1 MTFRNV
7 AARSV
12 TRVLGTAPLER
23 AAVAR
28 TARHL
33 RVLAYHRVPS
43 AERFARQV
51 DHLVGHYAPVS
62 GAQVADALAGGPA
75 LPPRAVWVTFDD
87 GDPSVVTDGLPV
99 LARAEVPATVFVCP
113 GLVDAG
119 EPPWWRV
126 VEAAGEA
133 GLGADVGGQHLVGRA
148 LVRALKAVPDA
159 ERRAVLGSLAEAD
172 APAPAPPWA
181 LSPADLRR
189 WLDAG
194 MEVGNHTWDHPC
206 LDRCDPDEQ
215 RAQLVQAH
223 EWLVALLGRHP
234 RLFAYPNG
242 DHTAH
247 AESVLEELG
256 YEVGLLF
263 DHGLASLEQ
272 HHLRLSRLR
281 LDSDDDLPRGR
292 AVLSGLHSR
301 VLGAVG

>member
-28 TARHL
+28 TAHHL

-51 DHLVGHYAPVS
+51 DHLVARYVPVT
-62 GAQVADALAGGPA
+62 GEQVADALAGGDPLPA
-75 LPPRAVWVTFDD
+75 RAVWVTFDD
-87 GDPSVVTDGLPV
+87 GDPSVVAAGLPV
-99 LARAEVPATVFVCP
+99 LARAGVPATVFVCP
-113 GLVDAG
+113 GLVEAG
-119 EPPWWRV
+119 EPLWGRR

-133 GLGADVGGQHLVGRA
+133 GIGAEVGGRHLTGLA
-148 LVRALKAVPDA
+148 LKRALKGVPDRD
-159 ERRAVLGSLAEAD
+159 RRAVLGELAEAG
-172 APAPAPPWA
+172 APGPARPWA
-181 LSPADLRR
+181 LSEADLRR

-215 RAQLVQAH
+215 REQLVRAH

-242 DHTAH
+242 DHTPH

-263 DHGLASLEQ
+263 DHGLTSLDQ
-272 HHLRLSRLR
+272 PRLRLSRLR
-281 LDSDDDLPRGR
+281 LDSDADLSRER

>member
-1 MTFRNV
+1 MTFRTV

-12 TRVLGTAPLER
+12 TRVLGTAPLEQ

-28 TARHL
+28 TAHRL

-51 DHLVGHYAPVS
+51 EHLVARYVPVS

-75 LPPRAVWVTFDD
+75 LPARAVWVTFDD
-87 GDPSVVTDGLPV
+87 GDPSVVASGLPV
-99 LARAEVPATVFVCP
+99 LEQAKVPATVFVCP
-113 GLVDAG
+113 GLVEGG

-126 VEAAGEA
+126 VEAAGDA
-133 GLGADVGGQHLVGRA
+133 GVGAVVGGQLREGRA
-148 LVRALKAVPDA
+148 LVRALKVVPDA
-159 ERRAVLGSLAEAD
+159 ERRAVLRSLAEAGP
-172 APAPAPPWA
+172 PAPASPWA
-181 LSPADLRR
+181 LSEADLRR

-206 LDRCDPDEQ
+206 LDRCEPDEQ
-215 RAQLVQAH
+215 REQLVRAH
-223 EWLVALLGRHP
+223 EWLTSFLGRHP

-242 DHTAH
+242 DHTVH
-247 AESVLEELG
+247 AESVLAELG

-263 DHGLASLEQ
+263 DHGLASLDQ